1 MGLIIGTNINKIVT
15 DARILKAFKNRGFIK
30 DYDKIY
36 KYVDSYDYYNSNKNI
51 DSFYYKNELYKI
63 KFFDGCF
70 YPFVIKINK

>member
-36 KYVDSYDYYNSNKNI
+36 KYVDSDFKQFLYEFK
-51 DSFYYKNELYKI
+51 YKNNTYKI
-63 KFFDGCF
+63 KYFDGCF